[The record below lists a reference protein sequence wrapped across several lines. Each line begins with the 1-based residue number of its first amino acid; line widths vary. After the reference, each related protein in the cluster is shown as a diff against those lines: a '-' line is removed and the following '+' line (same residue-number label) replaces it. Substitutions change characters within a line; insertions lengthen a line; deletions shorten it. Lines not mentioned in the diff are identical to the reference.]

1 MAKKRKTSFVG
12 GFLALP
18 LAMLNCPKYRA
29 LSSSAVKLLI
39 DIASQY
45 NGKNNGDLSAAWK
58 VMKPKGWRSEAT
70 LDRAKKELLEA
81 QFIDETRKGNFPN
94 LCSLYGVTFQPLNAS
109 PKLDIGPNG
118 FAAGAWAHLPR
129 ERIEKNAATTTITV
143 VDGPRTAT
151 VLKVDENV

>member
-70 LDRAKKELLEA
+70 LDRAKKELLAA

-94 LCSLYGVTFQPLNAS
+94 LCSLYGVTFQPLNANA
-109 PKLDIGPNG
+109 KLDVGPNG

-129 ERIEKNAATTTITV
+129 EEIKKNEATTSITV
-143 VDGPRTAT
+143 VEGPHIAA